1 MVVILTSIVL
11 MVVGIPGIMR
21 SFNQTDLISTHHQ
34 HVDLE
39 FEGPRGGRGESHVAN
54 SLNGCRPKFYLKH
67 IQVYTPEI

>member
-1 MVVILTSIVL
+1 MIKTLRYAMVVILTSIVL

-39 FEGPRGGRGESHVAN
+39 FEGPRGVEEKAM
-54 SLNGCRPKFYLKH
+54 LP
-67 IQVYTPEI
+67 TP